1 MKGGEGMRKK
11 KGHEKR
17 RDEEGEGM
25 KKRKDEKGER
35 MRRKGIRRK
44 GMRKEKG

>member
-25 KKRKDEKGER
+25 KKEKG
-35 MRRKGIRRK
+35 
-44 GMRKEKG
+44 